1 MLIGAKLRT
10 NEQERVPNHLQRNTV
25 EDQIAEGDRV
35 TNEVRATVAQQRR
48 DDEAKRLHHEEAQQ
62 TRRADRHHNPVD
74 EARRLA
80 VQPSDGADLRKSV
93 TYLVDDL
100 HMQRT

>member
-1 MLIGAKLRT
+1 
-10 NEQERVPNHLQRNTV
+10 
-25 EDQIAEGDRV
+25 
-35 TNEVRATVAQQRR
+35 
-48 DDEAKRLHHEEAQQ
+48 
-62 TRRADRHHNPVD
+62 
-74 EARRLA
+74 